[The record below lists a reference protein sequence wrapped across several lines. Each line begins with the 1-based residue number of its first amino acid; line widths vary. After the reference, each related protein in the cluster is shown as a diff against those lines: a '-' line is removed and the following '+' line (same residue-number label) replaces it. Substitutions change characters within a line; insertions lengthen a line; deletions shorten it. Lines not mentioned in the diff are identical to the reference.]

1 MVVRRWFYGQ
11 PHLGPAADPASACQK
26 SCGDFSQPL
35 GALLSAAFD
44 PVLDIGTLTAYP
56 EVAIRALEWTAHR
69 HGAGGPRFDYQ
80 GWVWL
85 IDPVKVP
92 VGHSLPRS
100 TMRAASAYSGSL
112 KRVGMMVLRLGSHA
126 ARALLLAEE

>member
-1 MVVRRWFYGQ
+1 MVISASRWEHFYR
-11 PHLGPAADPASACQK
+11 
-26 SCGDFSQPL
+26 
-35 GALLSAAFD
+35 LLSTPFWTL
-44 PVLDIGTLTAYP
+44 VLSPHTP